1 MAQAQSAHTSWGGH
15 NHKSESSEQLDKLLA
30 GLDELSG
37 NLPDLNSVGTKADS
51 PTRKF
56 TAWTASNSPAQNHN
70 NTQSGSNSQVQR
82 RQSLDR
88 DDYPS
93 QVREAS
99 PRVATM
105 PPAHN
110 LRPRTSESSIGN
122 TNGVSKSERNAGN
135 IRTYEDDLDYVLEKE
150 TDPGIKGPEKKV
162 LVGVENYGEVYSEKS
177 GMEEPTPYHTR
188 YDSKPFSY
196 IR

>member
-1 MAQAQSAHTSWGGH
+1 MAQSAQAGWGGH

-37 NLPDLNSVGTKADS
+37 NLPDLNTVGTKTDS

-56 TAWTASNSPAQNHN
+56 PAWNSSPAQNHN
-70 NTQSGSNSQVQR
+70 NTLLSGSTSVVQGG
-82 RQSLDR
+82 LDR
-88 DDYPS
+88 DDHPPS
-93 QVREAS
+93 LVREVS

-110 LRPRTSESSIGN
+110 LRPRTAESSIGN
-122 TNGVSKSERNAGN
+122 TNGVAKNERNTEN
-135 IRTYEDDLDYVLEKE
+135 TRTYEDDLDYVLEKD

-162 LVGVENYGEVYSEKS
+162 LVGVDNYGEVYSDKNT
-177 GMEEPTPYHTR
+177 MEEAAPYHTR